1 MKPSEK
7 IRNFIKARE
16 GLRLTAYRCPSSVV
30 TVGYGHTG
38 LYGAKEGM
46 RITPQQAEE
55 LFTADLDALEAPLN
69 RHLTERRIRLSQHQ
83 YDALVSFTFNVG
95 LGNFLASTLWRKLCA
110 DPKDPTIP
118 AEFRR
123 WVYGN
128 GKKLPG
134 LVTRRRQEAQIYQ
147 YGKADGYE

>member
-16 GLRLTAYRCPSSVV
+16 GLSLTTYRCPSGI
-30 TVGYGHTG
+30 TTIGYGHTG
-38 LYGAKEGM
+38 LGVTMGL
-46 RITPQQAEE
+46 RITQQQADEW
-55 LFTADLDALEAPLN
+55 FAADLDVFASQLN

-110 DPKDPTIP
+110 EPKDPTIP

-134 LVTRRRQEAQIYQ
+134 LVTRRQQEAQIYQ
-147 YGKADGYE
+147 HGKADGYE